1 VVNLEVAMATQS
13 ARIRIACLLALM
25 ILSPSIVSAA
35 GVREDR
41 PNLIGGE
48 VLGRGFALTANY
60 ERFLNNHFGLGAGFM
75 MIGTSGTAIGVV
87 PVYASYLSGD
97 MHSLYLSAGTAFF
110 TGSGGSEGGR
120 ILQGSIGYHFQSPS
134 GFFVRPLFTSNMDRT
149 GSGEFLIWPG
159 VTIGGSF

>member
-1 VVNLEVAMATQS
+1 MAT
-13 ARIRIACLLALM
+13 ANALTRAPFLLALLL
-25 ILSPSIVSAA
+25 ILLSPGIAPAA

-48 VLGRGFALTANY
+48 ILGRGFALTVNY
-60 ERFLNNHFGLGAGFM
+60 ERFLNNQFGLGAGFM
-75 MIGTSGTAIGVV
+75 MIGTSGNAIGVV

-134 GFFVRPLFTSNMDRT
+134 GFFVRPLFTVNMDRT
-149 GSGEFLIWPG
+149 GSGELLIWPG